1 MSSKYIKKHT
11 IPEGFPEILTEFTK
25 EILRNQPLDL
35 IDFGCEYF
43 KCLEEGLIL
52 DYPHRGQK
60 IPCDFKVFVPKIPSS
75 VKRNYFEDDNK
86 KYTEENKLRIPI
98 NGERMP
104 RDSGE
109 RIPTNKKFD
118 KTDDTEE
125 INLVAHKDVVIDEV
139 NDEKEGENILMEGG
153 GVMID
158 EVDEEE
164 NVLMEGGGVMIDEVD
179 EEENVLMEGGG
190 VMIDEVDEEENVL
203 MEGGGVMIDEVDE
216 EENVLMEG
224 GGVMIDE
231 VNEEDN
237 VLMEGGG
244 VMIDEVDEEERVELN
259 EKDGVDQIQE
269 RLLATGS
276 NINEINLSTPPHTL
290 TDFKL
295 DFYENCIDFP
305 DKESQLESLKQDN
318 EESVNAYI
326 EKVFLPNK
334 NLNDLLIEIQN
345 ALMCYYE
352 NKGTEN
358 ESKFNEMDKSI
369 RDKLNEMNLPI
380 LQSDYKSKELN
391 DAINDFKS
399 FDYYPRATQCY
410 MIKLDNPPEEN
421 NQYLDEFC
429 FFLLNHKLKDLVER
443 DDAKDIIEK
452 YPYIKK
458 YFDRNIELLEP
469 EIYSFVLNSK
479 YYPEDEFCNNFSTF
493 SVRKRELCQNYYK
506 LHNINNEDKE
516 VSKCIA
522 NMENCHFISSPSQIN
537 AKLDSINSE
546 NEDEINITVTEKLQ
560 KNYSKMWNFISRV
573 TNTPIELIEQSYYDF
588 MSYKPIER
596 DIILKYLALNPDF
609 SDIQHKLS
617 EVKINP
623 DDSNFYHKMK
633 ELNMEIEHSPE
644 LNYRNLCIYRNKL
657 FDIPENTK
665 NYIDKI
671 ENNEESLNDEELFKE
686 YMNLSPLSKDGI
698 YYYLLIKN
706 KEDNRVS
713 NLLKEIEIEKL
724 KREAESYKNR
734 GKTLIE
740 NFTND
745 SDEFVAYNKE
755 YNNWKNNNAKN
766 LNEFFNSDDKDDYFN
781 NKLNDE
787 EQKVIVD
794 MLQIENII
802 DEEYPLKDKI
812 KEFKKIV
819 KEKKKSSGNYEGIES
834 DTDKGFEDEEDYVER
849 EEQD

>member
-86 KYTEENKLRIPI
+86 KYTEDNKLRIPI
-98 NGERMP
+98 TGERMP
-104 RDSGE
+104 RDSNE
-109 RIPTNKKFD
+109 RNISDKKFD
-118 KTDDTEE
+118 KTDDNEE
-125 INLVAHKDVVIDEV
+125 INLVAQKDVAIDEV
-139 NDEKEGENILMEGG
+139 NYEKEGENILMEGG

-164 NVLMEGGGVMIDEVD
+164 NVLMEGGGVMIDEVN
-179 EEENVLMEGGG
+179 EEENILMEGGG

-216 EENVLMEG
+216 EE
-224 GGVMIDE
+224 
-231 VNEEDN
+231 
-237 VLMEGGG
+237 
-244 VMIDEVDEEERVELN
+244 RVELN
-259 EKDGVDQIQE
+259 EKDGDDKIQE

-305 DKESQLESLKQDN
+305 DKESQLESLKQNN

-334 NLNDLLIEIQN
+334 NLNDLLIDIQN

-429 FFLLNHKLKDLVER
+429 FFLLNH
-443 DDAKDIIEK
+443 
-452 YPYIKK
+452 
-458 YFDRNIELLEP
+458 
-469 EIYSFVLNSK
+469 
-479 YYPEDEFCNNFSTF
+479 
-493 SVRKRELCQNYYK
+493 
-506 LHNINNEDKE
+506 
-516 VSKCIA
+516 
-522 NMENCHFISSPSQIN
+522 
-537 AKLDSINSE
+537 
-546 NEDEINITVTEKLQ
+546 
-560 KNYSKMWNFISRV
+560 
-573 TNTPIELIEQSYYDF
+573 
-588 MSYKPIER
+588 
-596 DIILKYLALNPDF
+596 
-609 SDIQHKLS
+609 
-617 EVKINP
+617 
-623 DDSNFYHKMK
+623 
-633 ELNMEIEHSPE
+633 
-644 LNYRNLCIYRNKL
+644 NL
-657 FDIPENTK
+657 
-665 NYIDKI
+665 
-671 ENNEESLNDEELFKE
+671 
-686 YMNLSPLSKDGI
+686 
-698 YYYLLIKN
+698 
-706 KEDNRVS
+706 
-713 NLLKEIEIEKL
+713 
-724 KREAESYKNR
+724 
-734 GKTLIE
+734 
-740 NFTND
+740 
-745 SDEFVAYNKE
+745 
-755 YNNWKNNNAKN
+755 
-766 LNEFFNSDDKDDYFN
+766 
-781 NKLNDE
+781 
-787 EQKVIVD
+787 
-794 MLQIENII
+794 
-802 DEEYPLKDKI
+802 
-812 KEFKKIV
+812 
-819 KEKKKSSGNYEGIES
+819 
-834 DTDKGFEDEEDYVER
+834 
-849 EEQD
+849 